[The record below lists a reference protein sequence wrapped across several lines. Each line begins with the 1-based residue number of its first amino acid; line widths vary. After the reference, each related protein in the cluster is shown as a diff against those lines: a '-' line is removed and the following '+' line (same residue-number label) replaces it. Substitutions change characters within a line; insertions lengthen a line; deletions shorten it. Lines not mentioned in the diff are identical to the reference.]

1 MKRKRKSSETW
12 KAFMLYKLIRSWND
26 TCDTCVFEFPDI
38 VTQDIP
44 GKRQS
49 GALKGDV
56 QVYKRESMQYYHNVV
71 GKSFTSPQT
80 FCF

>member
-1 MKRKRKSSETW
+1 
-12 KAFMLYKLIRSWND
+12 
-26 TCDTCVFEFPDI
+26 VFVLFSDI

-71 GKSFTSPQT
+71 GDFDPFIVEQY
-80 FCF
+80 

>member
-1 MKRKRKSSETW
+1 MKSSESL

-26 TCDTCVFEFPDI
+26 TYDTCVFEFPDI

-71 GKSFTSPQT
+71 GISFTSPEK